1 MLYVLSHFSF
11 SYKTRSFLLFFL
23 LFLVDSILRE
33 FVGEQVHKYVLSL
46 YILGFFFYYRFGLG
60 QGNALLNAAL
70 VFQFVGIF
78 LATYVTKNVWFFS
91 IMMIV
96 LNLNIVLFS
105 SMLYKCAKIKKVSLY
120 LIGFLLTLPY
130 GIVMNFKISDYYGA
144 LFWGV
149 QLRMVVL
156 ALLVS
161 VSVVQLIKFP
171 SVKGSLALIGA
182 VLIFTNNIFSGY
194 NLFYFGEAYFK
205 YAITL
210 TYLLGYFF
218 ILTFFIEHYDIKKED
233 VLYKKN

>member
-1 MLYVLSHFSF
+1 MSYALSHFSF

-105 SMLYKCAKIKKVSLY
+105 FMLYKCAKIKKVSLY

-144 LFWGV
+144 LFWGG
-149 QLRMVVL
+149 
-156 ALLVS
+156 S
-161 VSVVQLIKFP
+161 VENGCFGSFGIGFCSPAYQIPFSERKFGLDR
-171 SVKGSLALIGA
+171 SR
-182 VLIFTNNIFSGY
+182 FD
-194 NLFYFGEAYFK
+194 FYQ
-205 YAITL
+205 
-210 TYLLGYFF
+210 
-218 ILTFFIEHYDIKKED
+218 
-233 VLYKKN
+233 